1 MDVTMAFWPFAGKI
15 KDPLKWKVCG
25 YAIKKWYIMLEK
37 NITKLF
43 QITLLGAFIKGE
55 TYSYSKVYIVSN

>member
-1 MDVTMAFWPFAGKI
+1 
-15 KDPLKWKVCG
+15 
-25 YAIKKWYIMLEK
+25 MLEK